1 MAQIQFF
8 ENISNASLDWGT
20 NSASGQLKMQAIYV
34 PHSISMKTLG
44 WAAGAAAA
52 TAKTAWLSFGLYSLN
67 GVTLSLANSAS
78 GSATYTGAGSSY
90 WTATMS
96 NSSFN
101 MTPGIWFFAHLS
113 SSSSDSRVSLL
124 MNSGSNANHTNS
136 YGGPFFRGWYSAT
149 TTQLP
154 ASINTSAMVKE
165 GWGAV
170 SDMQHPYILISGA

>member
-1 MAQIQFF
+1 MAQIQYF
-8 ENISNASLDWGT
+8 ENMSNASLDWGT
-20 NSASGQLKMQAIYV
+20 NSVSGQLKMHAIYV

-78 GSATYTGAGSSY
+78 GSATFTGGGTSY

-96 NSSFN
+96 NSSYN

-113 SSSSDSRVSLL
+113 SSSSDSRVSLFA
-124 MNSGSNANHTNS
+124 NTGSNVSHSNA

-149 TTQLP
+149 TTVLP
-154 ASINTSAMVKE
+154 ASIHTSDMSKE

-170 SDMQHPYILISGA
+170 SDLSYPYIMISGA